1 MVRGGQVPARPHALP
16 PQPEPG
22 TIPVTSASAAP
33 QPYELS
39 PEHRRVFIGLMIGML
54 VSSISQTIVGPGM
67 PRIVADLGG
76 MEHYSWV
83 ATAAMLVSAVSVP
96 IVGKLSDLYGRRSF
110 YIGGLVVFMVGSIVC
125 GFSVDFWMLV
135 LGRCIQGLGM
145 GTLMPLSQTIIGDI
159 IPARQRGKYQGYMG
173 AIFGVTSVAG
183 PLAGGFIT
191 DVLGWRWLFF
201 ATLPLGV
208 LALVVIARFL
218 HIPHERR
225 EARIDYLGIATLTP
239 SLVAILLATSFGG
252 TSYAWNSPQ
261 VIGLFAFG
269 AVGLAAF
276 VLVEVRA
283 AEPIL
288 PLRLFR
294 NSIFTYANVAAF
306 TIAMVMFGSIIYI
319 PVFAQGVMGVSATE
333 SGLILLP
340 LMLGLVLVGIVAG
353 VMVTRTGRYKEIML
367 VGVIVM
373 AAGVGLLTRLTV
385 DSTRLE
391 LASAMAVFGI
401 GLGLAMQL
409 YTLVVQNAVTRRD
422 LGVATASTQFFRN
435 VGSTVGIAIFGSI
448 MTGGLAAA
456 IASHLP
462 ESIVAELG
470 DGIGDIDAGSVLDPE
485 TMAALPPEVL
495 AAVRMALADQL
506 HIVFLACLP
515 ILAIAFAATLLI
527 RAIPLADTVTSVDEA
542 RRELLDTMGQSAM
555 SDEVVPGLG
564 AHDEGIRTRERILA
578 VHLGLLLRESR
589 RPDRELLRRAISDIG
604 DGDLAAG
611 QAIVEQTARM
621 LGSDDARE
629 IVAAEKYAAAL
640 ARASK
645 RKGGVISEDLRKEI
659 AVRVAADRE
668 RSEVLASF
676 EPSVTEDYEAVD
688 VNQLRY
694 ATSDLST
701 VLLLDLARP
710 EPGIPEVARP
720 VD

>member
-1 MVRGGQVPARPHALP
+1 M
-16 PQPEPG
+16 
-22 TIPVTSASAAP
+22 TSASAAP

>member
-1 MVRGGQVPARPHALP
+1 M
-16 PQPEPG
+16 
-22 TIPVTSASAAP
+22 TSASAAP

-276 VLVEVRA
+276 VLVELRA